1 MKYRNYERNY
11 QSNSFNSKQTVRNN
25 DSHSNT
31 PDRKPHIKAS
41 EYANY
46 VDRAEAVIEYLWSN
60 KKKITTSKIRNI
72 LAMAADIYNDI
83 KRDKSESISEEN
95 RKRLEYLRVRMIY
108 EAGRD
113 PKGVQEFLI
122 ESDLC
127 NELKKVNG
135 KKTKYVDFYHYLEAL
150 VAFHKYNGGE

>member
-1 MKYRNYERNY
+1 MIYRNDERNN
-11 QSNSFNSKQTVRNN
+11 QNSKQTVRKN
-25 DSHSNT
+25 DSHQNT
-31 PDRKPHIKAS
+31 QNRKPHIKAS
-41 EYANY
+41 DYANY
-46 VDRAEAVIEYLWSN
+46 VDRAEAVIKNLRHN
-60 KKKITTSKIRNI
+60 DITTSKLRNI

-83 KRDKSESISEEN
+83 KIDKSESISEEN

-113 PKGVQEFLI
+113 PKGVKEFLK
-122 ESDLC
+122 ESELC

-150 VAFHKYNGGE
+150 VAFYKYYGEK

>member
-1 MKYRNYERNY
+1 MNC
-11 QSNSFNSKQTVRNN
+11 SNSSNSKQTVRKN
-25 DSHSNT
+25 DN
-31 PDRKPHIKAS
+31 RKSHIKAS
-41 EYANY
+41 DYANY
-46 VDRAEAVIEYLWSN
+46 VDRAEAVIEYLISHE
-60 KKKITTSKIRNI
+60 KEITTSKIRNI

-113 PKGVQEFLI
+113 QEGVKEFLK

>member
-1 MKYRNYERNY
+1 MIYRNNERNN
-11 QSNSFNSKQTVRNN
+11 QNSKQTVRNN

-46 VDRAEAVIEYLWSN
+46 VDRAEAVIEYLMPH

-113 PKGVQEFLI
+113 QEGVKEFLK

>member
-1 MKYRNYERNY
+1 MNNC
-11 QSNSFNSKQTVRNN
+11 SNSLNSKQTVRKN
-25 DSHSNT
+25 DN
-31 PDRKPHIKAS
+31 RKSHIKAS
-41 EYANY
+41 DYANY
-46 VDRAEAVIEYLWSN
+46 VDRAEAVIKNLRHN
-60 KKKITTSKIRNI
+60 DITTSKLRNI

-108 EAGRD
+108 EAGRT
-113 PKGVQEFLI
+113 KEVQEFLI

>member
-1 MKYRNYERNY
+1 MIYRNDERNN
-11 QSNSFNSKQTVRNN
+11 QNSKQTVRKN
-25 DSHSNT
+25 DSHQNT
-31 PDRKPHIKAS
+31 QNRKPHIKAS
-41 EYANY
+41 DYANY
-46 VDRAEAVIEYLWSN
+46 VDRAEAVIKNLRHN
-60 KKKITTSKIRNI
+60 DITTSKLRNI

-108 EAGRD
+108 EAGRT
-113 PKGVQEFLI
+113 KEVQEFLI

-150 VAFHKYNGGE
+150 VAFHKYYGGE

>member
-1 MKYRNYERNY
+1 MNNC
-11 QSNSFNSKQTVRNN
+11 SNSLNSKQTVRKNEN
-25 DSHSNT
+25 
-31 PDRKPHIKAS
+31 RKPHIKAS
-41 EYANY
+41 DYANY
-46 VDRAEAVIEYLWSN
+46 VDRAEAVIKNLRHN
-60 KKKITTSKIRNI
+60 DITTSKLRNI

-83 KRDKSESISEEN
+83 KIDKSEIISEEN

-113 PKGVQEFLI
+113 PKGVKEFLK

-150 VAFHKYNGGE
+150 VAFYKYYGKK

>member
-1 MKYRNYERNY
+1 MIYRNNERNN
-11 QSNSFNSKQTVRNN
+11 QNSKQTVRNN

-41 EYANY
+41 DYANY
-46 VDRAEAVIEYLWSN
+46 VDRAEAVIKNLRHN
-60 KKKITTSKIRNI
+60 DITTSKLRNI

-83 KRDKSESISEEN
+83 KIDKSESISEEN

-113 PKGVQEFLI
+113 PKGVKEFLK
-122 ESDLC
+122 ESELC

-150 VAFHKYNGGE
+150 VAFYKYYGEK

>member
-1 MKYRNYERNY
+1 M
-11 QSNSFNSKQTVRNN
+11 
-25 DSHSNT
+25 
-31 PDRKPHIKAS
+31 
-41 EYANY
+41 
-46 VDRAEAVIEYLWSN
+46 IEYLWSN

>member
-1 MKYRNYERNY
+1 MNNC
-11 QSNSFNSKQTVRNN
+11 SNSLNSKQTVRKNEN
-25 DSHSNT
+25 
-31 PDRKPHIKAS
+31 RKPHIKAS
-41 EYANY
+41 DYANY
-46 VDRAEAVIEYLWSN
+46 VDRAEAVIKNLRHN
-60 KKKITTSKIRNI
+60 DITTSKLRNI

-83 KRDKSESISEEN
+83 KIDKSEIISEEN

-113 PKGVQEFLI
+113 SKGVKEFLK

-150 VAFHKYNGGE
+150 VAFYKYYGKK

>member
-46 VDRAEAVIEYLWSN
+46 VDRAEAVIKNLRHN
-60 KKKITTSKIRNI
+60 DITTSKLRNI

-83 KRDKSESISEEN
+83 KIDKSEIISEEN

-108 EAGRD
+108 EAGRT
-113 PKGVQEFLI
+113 KEVQEFLI

-150 VAFHKYNGGE
+150 VAFYKYYGKK

>member
-1 MKYRNYERNY
+1 MNYRNYERNY
-11 QSNSFNSKQTVRNN
+11 QSNSFNSKQTVRKN
-25 DSHSNT
+25 DFHPNT
-31 PDRKPHIKAS
+31 QNRKPHIKAS
-41 EYANY
+41 DYANY
-46 VDRAEAVIEYLWSN
+46 VDRAEAVIEYLISHE
-60 KKKITTSKIRNI
+60 KKITTSKIRNI

-108 EAGRD
+108 EAGRT
-113 PKGVQEFLI
+113 KEVQEFLI

>member
-1 MKYRNYERNY
+1 MNNC
-11 QSNSFNSKQTVRNN
+11 SNSLNSKQTVRKNEN
-25 DSHSNT
+25 
-31 PDRKPHIKAS
+31 RKPHIKAS
-41 EYANY
+41 DYANY
-46 VDRAEAVIEYLWSN
+46 VDRAEAVIKNLRHN
-60 KKKITTSKIRNI
+60 DITTSKLRNI

-83 KRDKSESISEEN
+83 KIDKSEIISEEN

-113 PKGVQEFLI
+113 QEGVKEFLK

>member
-1 MKYRNYERNY
+1 MNNC
-11 QSNSFNSKQTVRNN
+11 SNSLNSKQTVRKNEN
-25 DSHSNT
+25 
-31 PDRKPHIKAS
+31 RKPHIKAS
-41 EYANY
+41 DYANY
-46 VDRAEAVIEYLWSN
+46 VDRAEAVIKNLRHN
-60 KKKITTSKIRNI
+60 DITTSKLRNI

-113 PKGVQEFLI
+113 QEGVKEFLK